1 MDLGSTALALL
12 GLLLAAWTAAAAW
25 LMIAAGARTRGA
37 DAARRTSRR
46 LGRLL
51 DEAPTAALLVRSDG
65 RLEGSE
71 RLARWLGFEQLPQ
84 FLSELSKY
92 PDRGL
97 SSEQLDELTE
107 KVRLAQ
113 KSAAPFRMA
122 VTLPGSSRSLALRG
136 SLADPQISPGG
147 AALVW
152 VFDFTES
159 EHELARMRSETARA
173 KSDFA
178 ALVGLIEAAP
188 TPMWFR
194 NPEMQLQLVNKAY
207 VAAVGA
213 ASAQRVIDEQIEL
226 VEPVDGVSASTIAQQ
241 ASESGEPIERIVSVT
256 SVDGN
261 RRRFRV
267 SDLPL
272 GKEGVAGYAVDIQEQ
287 EDLAR
292 EHRAYREAQRSMLD
306 RLSVG
311 VAQFDG
317 QRRLTFA
324 NQPFRRLLG
333 IRPGAGAIG
342 AAFERILSDARD
354 EGRITEVRD
363 FPSWRKD
370 HVAWF
375 EAGDTQE
382 EDWPLSD
389 GTHLAVVG
397 QPMPDGGLALI
408 VEDRTEQLS
417 IAANRDTLLR
427 TRTAM
432 LDSLFEALAVFAP
445 DGTLQLWN
453 HSFPETWGIEPAML
467 DKHPSVDTLL
477 AEIQPNLARPKQ
489 AKGVGEVI
497 RSATLDRRERAGRLQ
512 LADGR
517 TIEFAGIPLPDG
529 NGLLTTLDVTANEQA
544 EMALRDRAEALE
556 QADKVKTRFLANM
569 SYEFR
574 TPLTSIGGFAE
585 LLQAE
590 VAGPLTDGAKEY
602 VAAIIESVARLT
614 DQVENVLDL
623 SQSEAGLLPIAPR
636 ELSLLAFVTGVARAR
651 EDAVEAKNITLDLRG
666 SQSLKL
672 SADPR
677 QLGRAIGQLLDN
689 AIEACDEKG
698 RILVDL
704 AKHDKG
710 VRIVISDDGHGMDEA
725 ELARALDGMRA
736 EIGGDGATRR
746 QGLGLPLAKQLIEA
760 HGGRFEIDSRK
771 GVGTSVNLWL
781 PQGPSQ

>member
-1 MDLGSTALALL
+1 MDLGSTALAFL
-12 GLLLAAWTAAAAW
+12 GLLLAAWTAGAAW
-25 LMIAAGARTRGA
+25 LMIAAGARSRGA
-37 DAARRTSRR
+37 DAARRTAMR
-46 LGRLL
+46 LNRLL

-71 RLARWLGFEQLPQ
+71 RLAHWLGYDQLPQ
-84 FLSELSKY
+84 FLSELSKH

-97 SSEQLDELTE
+97 TSEQLDELTE

-113 KSAAPFRMA
+113 KTAAPFRMA

-136 SLADPQISPGG
+136 SLADPQVSPGG
-147 AALVW
+147 AALIW
-152 VFDFTES
+152 VFDFSDS
-159 EHELARMRSETARA
+159 ELELGRMRKETARA

-194 NPEMQLQLVNKAY
+194 NADMQLQLVNRAY

-213 ASAQRVIDEQIEL
+213 ESAQSVIDQQIEL
-226 VEPVDGVSASTIAQQ
+226 VETVDGQP
-241 ASESGEPIERIVSVT
+241 ASEVARRAAENGAPVERIVSVT
-256 SVDGN
+256 NIDGL

-272 GKEGVAGYAVDIQEQ
+272 GEEGVAGYAVDIQEQ
-287 EDLAR
+287 EDQAR
-292 EHRAYREAQRSMLD
+292 DHRAYREAQRSMLD

-333 IRPGAGAIG
+333 IRPGGGALG
-342 AAFERILSDARD
+342 SPFERLLSDARD
-354 EGRITEVRD
+354 EGRAPEVRD
-363 FPSWRKD
+363 FPTWRKD

-375 EAGDTQE
+375 GAGETQE

-389 GTHLAVVG
+389 GTHLSVVG

-453 HSFPETWGIEPAML
+453 HSFPETWGLEPDAL
-467 DKHPSVDTLL
+467 DRHPSVDTLL
-477 AEIQPNLARPKQ
+477 ALIQPNLARPKQ

-517 TIEFAGIPLPDG
+517 TIEFAGVPLPDG

-585 LLQAE
+585 LLEAE
-590 VAGPLTDGAKEY
+590 VAGPLSDGAKEY
-602 VAAIIESVARLT
+602 VAAILEAVARLT

-636 ELSLLAFVTGVARAR
+636 ELGLLAFVTGVARAR
-651 EDAVEAKNITLDLRG
+651 EDAVEARGITHDLRG
-666 SQSLKL
+666 S
-672 SADPR
+672 
-677 QLGRAIGQLLDN
+677 
-689 AIEACDEKG
+689 
-698 RILVDL
+698 
-704 AKHDKG
+704 
-710 VRIVISDDGHGMDEA
+710 
-725 ELARALDGMRA
+725 
-736 EIGGDGATRR
+736 
-746 QGLGLPLAKQLIEA
+746 
-760 HGGRFEIDSRK
+760 
-771 GVGTSVNLWL
+771 
-781 PQGPSQ
+781 

>member
-12 GLLLAAWTAAAAW
+12 GLLLAAWTAGAAW

-37 DAARRTSRR
+37 ETARRTARR
-46 LGRLL
+46 LNRLL

-71 RLARWLGFEQLPQ
+71 RLAHWLGFEELPQ
-84 FLSELSKY
+84 FLGDLAKH

-97 SSEQLDELTE
+97 SAEQLEELTE

-113 KSAAPFRMA
+113 KTAAPFRMA

-136 SLADPQISPGG
+136 SLADPQVSPGG
-147 AALVW
+147 AALLW
-152 VFDFTES
+152 VFDFSES
-159 EHELARMRSETARA
+159 ELELSRMRKETARA

-178 ALVGLIEAAP
+178 ALVSLIEAAP

-194 NPEMQLQLVNKAY
+194 NADMRLQLVNRAY
-207 VAAVGA
+207 VTAVGA
-213 ASAQRVIDEQIEL
+213 DNAQSVIDEQIEL
-226 VEPVDGVSASTIAQQ
+226 VEAVDGNPASEVARQ
-241 ASESGEPIERIVSVT
+241 ASQTGEPVERIVSVT
-256 SVDGN
+256 SVDGT

-272 GKEGVAGYAVDIQEQ
+272 GEEGVAGYAVDIQEQ
-287 EDLAR
+287 EDQAR
-292 EHRAYREAQRSMLD
+292 AHRAYREAQRSMLD

-333 IRPGAGAIG
+333 VRPGAGALG
-342 AAFERILSDARD
+342 TSFERLLSDARD
-354 EGRITEVRD
+354 EGRAPEVRD

-375 EAGDTQE
+375 GEGEAQE

-417 IAANRDTLLR
+417 LAANRDTLLR

-453 HSFPETWGIEPAML
+453 HSFPETWGLEAEAL

-477 AEIQPNLARPKQ
+477 TLVQPNLARPKQ
-489 AKGVGEVI
+489 VKGVGEVI
-497 RSATLDRRERAGRLQ
+497 RSATLDRKERAGRLQ

-544 EMALRDRAEALE
+544 ETALRDRAQALE

-585 LLQAE
+585 LLEAE
-590 VAGPLTDGAKEY
+590 VAGPLSDGAKEY
-602 VAAIIESVARLT
+602 VAAILESVARLT

-636 ELSLLAFVTGVARAR
+636 ELSLVAFVAGVARAR
-651 EDAVEAKNITLDLRG
+651 ENAIEAKELTLDLRG
-666 SQSLKL
+666 GQSLSL

-689 AIEACDEKG
+689 AIAACNDGG
-698 RILVDL
+698 RVLVDL
-704 AKHDKG
+704 SKHDG
-710 VRIVISDDGHGMDEA
+710 GIRIVISDNGRGMDEA
-725 ELARALDGMRA
+725 ELARALDGMRDR
-736 EIGGDGATRR
+736 GGSEGALRR
-746 QGLGLPLAKQLIEA
+746 QGLGLPLAQQLIEA
-760 HGGRFEIDSRK
+760 HGGRFDIHSQK
-771 GVGTSVNLWL
+771 GLGTSVTIWL
-781 PQGPSQ
+781 PQKQ

>member
-25 LMIAAGARTRGA
+25 LMIAAGARSRGA

-46 LGRLL
+46 LNRLL

-71 RLARWLGFEQLPQ
+71 RLAHWLGFEQLPQ
-84 FLSELSKY
+84 FLSELSKH

-97 SSEQLDELTE
+97 TSEQLDELTE

-122 VTLPGSSRSLALRG
+122 VTLPGSSRSLAMRG
-136 SLADPQISPGG
+136 SLADPQVSPGG
-147 AALVW
+147 AALIW

-159 EHELARMRSETARA
+159 EHELARMRNETARA

-194 NPEMQLQLVNKAY
+194 NPDMQLQLVNKAY

-213 ASAQRVIDEQIEL
+213 ATAQRVIDEQIEL
-226 VEPVDGVSASTIAQQ
+226 VEPIDGASASAIAQQ
-241 ASESGEPIERIVSVT
+241 ALQSGEPVERIVSVT

-287 EDLAR
+287 EDQAR

-311 VAQFDG
+311 VALFDG

-363 FPSWRKD
+363 FPTWRKE
-370 HVAWF
+370 HIAWF
-375 EAGDTQE
+375 EAGGTQE

-453 HSFPETWGIEPAML
+453 HTFPETWGIEPGTL

-497 RSATLDRRERAGRLQ
+497 RSATLDRKERAGRLQ

-556 QADKVKTRFLANM
+556 AADKVKTRFLANM

-585 LLQAE
+585 LLEAE

-602 VAAIIESVARLT
+602 VAAILESVARLT

-636 ELSLLAFVTGVARAR
+636 DLSLLAFVTGVARAR
-651 EDAVEAKNITLDLRG
+651 EDAIEAKNLSLDLRG
-666 SQSLKL
+666 NQSLTL

-704 AKHDKG
+704 SKHDQG
-710 VRIVISDDGHGMDEA
+710 VRIVISDDGRGMDDS

-736 EIGGDGATRR
+736 EIGSEGASRR

-760 HGGRFEIDSRK
+760 HGGRFEIQSRK

-781 PQGPSQ
+781 PRKPR

>member
-1 MDLGSTALALL
+1 MDLSSTALALL
-12 GLLLAAWTAAAAW
+12 GLLLAAWTAGAAW

-37 DAARRTSRR
+37 ETVRRTAKR

-51 DEAPTAALLVRSDG
+51 DEAPAAALLVRSDG
-65 RLEGSE
+65 RLEGPE
-71 RLARWLGFEQLPQ
+71 RLAHWLGFEQLPQ
-84 FLSELSKY
+84 FLSELAKD
-92 PDRGL
+92 PERGL
-97 SSEQLDELTE
+97 TSEQLAELTE

-113 KSAAPFRMA
+113 KTAVPFRMA
-122 VTLPGSSRSLALRG
+122 VTLPGSSRALALRG
-136 SLADPQISPGG
+136 SLADPQVSPGG
-147 AALVW
+147 AALIW
-152 VFDFTES
+152 VFDFSES
-159 EHELARMRSETARA
+159 ELELSRMRHQAARA

-194 NPEMQLQLVNKAY
+194 SPEMRLQLVNRAY

-213 ASAQRVIDEQIEL
+213 DSAQSVIDAQIEL
-226 VEPVDGVSASTIAQQ
+226 VETIDGTPPSDVARQ
-241 ASESGEPIERIVSVT
+241 ALETGEPIERTVSVT
-256 SVDGN
+256 SVDGV

-272 GKEGVAGYAVDIQEQ
+272 GEEGVAGYAVDIQEQ
-287 EDLAR
+287 EDQAR

-311 VAQFDG
+311 VGQFDG
-317 QRRLTFA
+317 KGKLTFA
-324 NQPFRRLLG
+324 NQPFRRLLAV
-333 IRPGAGAIG
+333 RPGAGAIG
-342 AAFERILSDARD
+342 TPFERLLSDARD
-354 EGRITEVRD
+354 EGRIPSVRD

-375 EAGDTQE
+375 GAGSTKE
-382 EDWPLSD
+382 EDWPLPD

-417 IAANRDTLLR
+417 LAANRDTLLR

-453 HSFPETWGIEPAML
+453 HRFPETWGLEPGSL
-467 DKHPSVDTLL
+467 DRHPPADELL
-477 AEIQPNLARPKQ
+477 ALIEPNLARPRQ

-497 RSATLDRRERAGRLQ
+497 RSATLDRKERAGRLQ

-544 EMALRDRAEALE
+544 ETALRDRAEALE
-556 QADKVKTRFLANM
+556 QADKMKTRFLANM

-590 VAGPLTDGAKEY
+590 VAGPLSDGAKEY
-602 VAAIIESVARLT
+602 VSAILESVARLT

-623 SQSEAGLLPIAPR
+623 SQSEAGLLPLARR
-636 ELSLLAFVTGVARAR
+636 ELSLLAFVAGVARAR
-651 EDAVEAKNITLDLRG
+651 EEAVDAKSITLDLRG
-666 SQSLKL
+666 SQSLKVW
-672 SADPR
+672 ADPR

-689 AIEACDEKG
+689 AIAACDEKS
-698 RILVDL
+698 RILVDM
-704 AKHDKG
+704 AKHEKG
-710 VRIVISDDGHGMDEA
+710 IRIVISDNGRGMDEEA
-725 ELARALDGMRA
+725 LARALDGMR
-736 EIGGDGATRR
+736 DSSATDPDDSRR
-746 QGLGLPLAKQLIEA
+746 QGLGLPLAKQFIEA
-760 HGGRFEIDSRK
+760 HGGRFDIQSRK
-771 GVGTSVNLWL
+771 GVGTSVTIWL
-781 PQGPSQ
+781 P

>member
-1 MDLGSTALALL
+1 MDLSSTALALL
-12 GLLLAAWTAAAAW
+12 GLLLAAWTAGAAW
-25 LMIAAGARTRGA
+25 LMIAAGARSKGA
-37 DAARRTSRR
+37 DAARRTARR
-46 LGRLL
+46 LNRLL

-71 RLARWLGFEQLPQ
+71 RLAHWLGFEQLPQ
-84 FLSELSKY
+84 FLSELAKH

-97 SSEQLDELTE
+97 TAEQLDELTE

-122 VTLPGSSRSLALRG
+122 VTLPGSSRSLAMRG
-136 SLADPQISPGG
+136 SLADPQVSPGG
-147 AALVW
+147 AALIW
-152 VFDFTES
+152 VFDFSES
-159 EHELARMRSETARA
+159 ELELGRMRKEAARA

-194 NPEMQLQLVNKAY
+194 NPEMRLQLVNRAY

-213 ASAQRVIDEQIEL
+213 EDAQSVIDQQIEL
-226 VEPVDGVSASTIAQQ
+226 VEAVDGATPDEVARQ
-241 ASESGEPIERIVSVT
+241 ASESGEPIERMVSVT
-256 SVDGN
+256 SVDGR

-272 GKEGVAGYAVDIQEQ
+272 GEEGVAGYAVDIQEQ
-287 EDLAR
+287 EDQAR

-306 RLSVG
+306 RLSAG

-317 QRRLTFA
+317 ERKLTFA

-333 IRPGAGAIG
+333 VRPGAGAIG
-342 AAFERILSDARD
+342 TSFERLLSDARD
-354 EGRITEVRD
+354 QGRTPEVRD
-363 FPSWRKD
+363 FPSWRKE

-375 EAGDTQE
+375 AEGGAQE

-389 GTHLAVVG
+389 GTHLSVVG

-408 VEDRTEQLS
+408 LEDRTEQLS
-417 IAANRDTLLR
+417 LAANRDTLLR

-453 HSFPETWGIEPAML
+453 HSFPETWGLEPDAL
-467 DKHPSVDTLL
+467 DRHPSVDTLL
-477 AEIQPNLARPKQ
+477 GLIQPNLARPKQ
-489 AKGVGEVI
+489 VKGVGEVI
-497 RSATLDRRERAGRLQ
+497 RSATLDRKERAGRLQ

-544 EMALRDRAEALE
+544 ETALRDRAEALE

-590 VAGPLTDGAKEY
+590 VAGPLSDGAKEY
-602 VAAIIESVARLT
+602 VAAILESVARLT

-623 SQSEAGLLPIAPR
+623 SQSEAGLMPVAR
-636 ELSLLAFVTGVARAR
+636 RDLSLLAFVAGVARAR
-651 EDAVEAKNITLDLRG
+651 EDAVEAKGITLDLRG
-666 SQSLKL
+666 SQSLNV

-689 AIEACDEKG
+689 AIEACGEKG
-698 RILVDL
+698 RILVDIG
-704 AKHDKG
+704 KDEG
-710 VRIVISDDGHGMDEA
+710 GIRIVISDDGRGMDEG
-725 ELARALDGMRA
+725 ELARAMNAMRDA
-736 EIGGDGATRR
+736 DESGETARR
-746 QGLGLPLAKQLIEA
+746 QGLGLPLARQLIEA
-760 HGGRFEIDSRK
+760 HGGRFDIQSQKD
-771 GVGTSVNLWL
+771 VGTSVTLWL
-781 PQGPSQ
+781 PTGR

>member
-25 LMIAAGARTRGA
+25 LMIAAGARSRGA
-37 DAARRTSRR
+37 DAARLTAKR
-46 LGRLL
+46 LNRLL

-71 RLARWLGFEQLPQ
+71 RLAHWLGLEELPQ
-84 FLSELSKY
+84 FLSELAKH

-97 SSEQLDELTE
+97 TSEQLDELTQ

-136 SLADPQISPGG
+136 SLADPQVSPGG
-147 AALVW
+147 AALIW
-152 VFDFTES
+152 VFDFSES
-159 EHELARMRSETARA
+159 ERELAKMREDTARA

-178 ALVGLIEAAP
+178 ALVGLIQAAP
-188 TPMWFR
+188 MPMWFR
-194 NPEMQLQLVNKAY
+194 NKDMRLQIVNQAY

-213 ASAQRVIDEQIEL
+213 QSAQEVVEQQVEL
-226 VEPVDGVSASTIAQQ
+226 VEPVDGTHPGAIAQQ
-241 ASESGEPIERIVSVT
+241 ASDTGEPIERIVSVT
-256 SVDGN
+256 SVDGM

-272 GKEGVAGYAVDIQEQ
+272 SGEGVAGYAVDIQEQ
-287 EDLAR
+287 EDQAR

-324 NQPFRRLLG
+324 NQPFRRLFAV
-333 IRPGAGAIG
+333 RPGAGALG
-342 AAFERILSDARD
+342 TSFERLLSDARD
-354 EGRITEVRD
+354 EGRTPEVRD

-370 HVAWF
+370 HIAWF
-375 EAGDTQE
+375 EAGGTQD

-397 QPMPDGGLALI
+397 QPMPDGGLTLI
-408 VEDRTEQLS
+408 LEDRTEQLS

-453 HSFPETWGIEPAML
+453 HSFPETWGLEPEAL
-467 DKHPSVDTLL
+467 DRHPSVDTLL
-477 AEIQPNLARPKQ
+477 TLIQPNLARQKQ
-489 AKGVGEVI
+489 VRGVAEVI
-497 RSATLDRRERAGRLQ
+497 RSATLDRKERAGRLEM
-512 LADGR
+512 ADGR

-544 EMALRDRAEALE
+544 ETALRDRAEALE

-585 LLQAE
+585 LLEAE

-602 VAAIIESVARLT
+602 VAAILESVARLT

-623 SQSEAGLLPIAPR
+623 SQSEAGLLPIARR
-636 ELSLLAFVTGVARAR
+636 ELSLLAFVAGVARAR
-651 EDAVEAKNITLDLRG
+651 EDAVEAKGISLDLHG
-666 SQSLKL
+666 SQSLTL

-689 AIEACDEKG
+689 AIEACGENG

-704 AKHDKG
+704 SKHEGG
-710 VRIVISDDGHGMDEA
+710 VRIVISDDGRGMDET
-725 ELARALDGMRA
+725 ELERALDGMR
-736 EIGGDGATRR
+736 EPSGPDTSRR

-771 GVGTSVNLWL
+771 GEGTSVSLWL
-781 PQGPSQ
+781 PNR

>member
-25 LMIAAGARTRGA
+25 LMIAAGARSRGA
-37 DAARRTSRR
+37 DAARLTAKR
-46 LGRLL
+46 LNRLL

-71 RLARWLGFEQLPQ
+71 RLAHWLGLEELPQ
-84 FLSELSKY
+84 FLSELAKH

-97 SSEQLDELTE
+97 TSEQLDELTQ

-136 SLADPQISPGG
+136 SLADPQVSPGG
-147 AALVW
+147 AALIW
-152 VFDFTES
+152 VFDFSES
-159 EHELARMRSETARA
+159 ERELAKMREDTARA

-178 ALVGLIEAAP
+178 ALVGLIQAAP
-188 TPMWFR
+188 MPMWFR
-194 NPEMQLQLVNKAY
+194 NKDMRLQIVNQAY

-213 ASAQRVIDEQIEL
+213 QSAQEVVEQQVEL
-226 VEPVDGVSASTIAQQ
+226 VEPVDGTHPGAIAQQ
-241 ASESGEPIERIVSVT
+241 ASDTGEPIERIVSVT
-256 SVDGN
+256 SVDGM

-272 GKEGVAGYAVDIQEQ
+272 SGEGVAGYAVDIQEQ
-287 EDLAR
+287 EDQAR

-324 NQPFRRLLG
+324 NQPFRRLFAV
-333 IRPGAGAIG
+333 RPGAGALG
-342 AAFERILSDARD
+342 TSFERLLSDARD
-354 EGRITEVRD
+354 EGRTPEVRD

-370 HVAWF
+370 HIAWF
-375 EAGDTQE
+375 EAGGTQD

-408 VEDRTEQLS
+408 LEDRTEQLS

-453 HSFPETWGIEPAML
+453 HSFPETWGLEPEAL
-467 DKHPSVDTLL
+467 DRHPSVDTLL
-477 AEIQPNLARPKQ
+477 TLIQPNLARQKQ
-489 AKGVGEVI
+489 VRGVAEVI
-497 RSATLDRRERAGRLQ
+497 RSATLDRKERAGRLEM
-512 LADGR
+512 ADGR

-544 EMALRDRAEALE
+544 ETALRDRAEALE

-585 LLQAE
+585 LLEAE

-602 VAAIIESVARLT
+602 VAAILESVARLT

-623 SQSEAGLLPIAPR
+623 SQSEAGLLPIARR
-636 ELSLLAFVTGVARAR
+636 ELSLLAFVAGVARAR
-651 EDAVEAKNITLDLRG
+651 EDAVEAKGISLDLHG
-666 SQSLKL
+666 SQSLTL

-689 AIEACDEKG
+689 AIEACGENG

-704 AKHDKG
+704 SKHEGG
-710 VRIVISDDGHGMDEA
+710 VRIVISDDGRGMDET
-725 ELARALDGMRA
+725 ELERALDGMR
-736 EIGGDGATRR
+736 EPSGPDTSRR

-771 GVGTSVNLWL
+771 GEGTSVSLWL
-781 PQGPSQ
+781 PNR

>member
-37 DAARRTSRR
+37 DAARRTAKR

-71 RLARWLGFEQLPQ
+71 RLAHWLGFEQLPQ
-84 FLSELSKY
+84 FLTELAKY

-97 SSEQLDELTE
+97 TSDQLDELTE

-113 KSAAPFRMA
+113 KTAAPFRME

-136 SLADPQISPGG
+136 SLADPQVSPGG
-147 AALVW
+147 AALIW
-152 VFDFTES
+152 VFDFSES
-159 EHELARMRSETARA
+159 ERELMQVREQAARA
-173 KSDFA
+173 RSDFT

-194 NPEMQLQLVNKAY
+194 NAEMQLQLVNKAY
-207 VAAVGA
+207 VTAVGA
-213 ASAQRVIDEQIEL
+213 QSAQSVIDEQIEL
-226 VEPVDGVSASTIAQQ
+226 VEPVDGVPPSAIARQ
-241 ASESGEPIERIVSVT
+241 ASDSGEPIERMVSVT
-256 SVDGN
+256 SVDGR

-272 GKEGVAGYAVDIQEQ
+272 GNEGVAGFAVDIQEQ
-287 EDLAR
+287 EDQAR
-292 EHRAYREAQRSMLD
+292 QHRAYREAQRRMLD
-306 RLSVG
+306 RISVG

-324 NQPFRRLLG
+324 NQPFRRLLSM
-333 IRPGAGAIG
+333 RPGAGAIG
-342 AAFERILSDARD
+342 TPIERLLSDARD
-354 EGRITEVRD
+354 DGRTPEVRD
-363 FPSWRKD
+363 FPSWRED

-389 GTHLAVVG
+389 GTHLAVLG

-408 VEDRTEQLS
+408 LEDRTEQLS

-453 HSFPETWGIEPAML
+453 HSFPETWGLEPTLL
-467 DKHPSVDTLL
+467 DQHPSVDTLL
-477 AEIQPNLARPKQ
+477 GVIGPQLARPRQ

-497 RSATLDRRERAGRLQ
+497 RSATLDRKERAGRLQ

-590 VAGPLTDGAKEY
+590 VAGPLSDGAKDY
-602 VAAIIESVARLT
+602 VAAILESVARLT

-623 SQSEAGLLPIAPR
+623 SQSEAGLLPIARR
-636 ELSLLAFVTGVARAR
+636 ELALLAFVTGVVRAR
-651 EDAVEAKNITLDLRG
+651 EDAVEAKAITLDLRG
-666 SQSLKL
+666 NQALKVQ
-672 SADPR
+672 ADPR
-677 QLGRAIGQLLDN
+677 QLGRAIGQVLDN
-689 AIEACDEKG
+689 AIEACGEKG

-704 AKHDKG
+704 GKHEGG
-710 VRIVISDDGHGMDEA
+710 VRIVISDDGRGMDEA
-725 ELARALDGMRA
+725 ELTRALDGMRA
-736 EIGGDGATRR
+736 EIGSEGATRR
-746 QGLGLPLAKQLIEA
+746 QGLGLPLAKQLVEA
-760 HGGRFEIDSRK
+760 HGGRFEIQSRK
-771 GVGTSVNLWL
+771 GAGTSVTMWL
-781 PQGPSQ
+781 PQK

>member
-12 GLLLAAWTAAAAW
+12 GLLLAAWTAGAAW
-25 LMIAAGARTRGA
+25 LMIAAGARARGA
-37 DAARRTSRR
+37 DAARRTAMR
-46 LGRLL
+46 LNRLL

-71 RLARWLGFEQLPQ
+71 RLAHWLGLDQLPQ
-84 FLSELSKY
+84 FLGELAKY

-97 SSEQLDELTE
+97 TSDQLDELTE

-136 SLADPQISPGG
+136 SLADPQVSPGG
-147 AALVW
+147 AALIW
-152 VFDFTES
+152 VFDFSES
-159 EHELARMRSETARA
+159 ELELSRMRKETARA
-173 KSDFA
+173 RSDFA

-194 NPEMQLQLVNKAY
+194 NADMQLQRVNKAY

-213 ASAQRVIDEQIEL
+213 EDAQSVIDQQIEL
-226 VEPVDGVSASTIAQQ
+226 VEAVGGAIPADVAREASVT
-241 ASESGEPIERIVSVT
+241 GEPIERVVSVT
-256 SVDGN
+256 SVDGV

-272 GKEGVAGYAVDIQEQ
+272 GEEGVAGYAVDIQEQ
-287 EDLAR
+287 EDQAR
-292 EHRAYREAQRSMLD
+292 QHRAYREAQRSMLD

-317 QRRLTFA
+317 ERKLTFA

-333 IRPGAGAIG
+333 MRPGSGPLG
-342 AAFERILSDARD
+342 TSFERMLSDARD
-354 EGRITEVRD
+354 ESRLPEVRD
-363 FPSWRKD
+363 FPTWRKD
-370 HVAWF
+370 RVDWF
-375 EAGDTQE
+375 GEDATQE

-389 GTHLAVVG
+389 GTHLSVVG

-408 VEDRTEQLS
+408 LEDRTEQLS
-417 IAANRDTLLR
+417 LAANRDTLLR

-453 HSFPETWGIEPAML
+453 HSFPETWGLEADAL
-467 DKHPSVDTLL
+467 DSHPSVDALL
-477 AEIQPNLARPKQ
+477 EMIERNLARPRQ
-489 AKGVGEVI
+489 IKGVAEVI
-497 RSATLDRRERAGRLQ
+497 RSATLDRKERAGRLQ

-590 VAGPLTDGAKEY
+590 VAGPLSDGAKEY
-602 VAAIIESVARLT
+602 VAAILESVARLT

-623 SQSEAGLLPIAPR
+623 SQSEAGLLPIARR
-636 ELSLLAFVTGVARAR
+636 ELSLLAFVAGVARAR
-651 EDAVEAKNITLDLRG
+651 EDAIEAKSITLDLRG

-672 SADPR
+672 AADPR

-689 AIEACDEKG
+689 AIEACGENG
-698 RILVDL
+698 RILVDI
-704 AKHDKG
+704 AAHEG
-710 VRIVISDDGHGMDEA
+710 GARIVISDNGRGMEEA
-725 ELARALDGMRA
+725 ELTRALDGMRDDG
-736 EIGGDGATRR
+736 GGDTTRR
-746 QGLGLPLAKQLIEA
+746 QGLGLPLARQLIEA
-760 HGGRFEIDSRK
+760 HGGRFEIQSQK
-771 GVGTSVNLWL
+771 GVGTSVTMTL
-781 PQGPSQ
+781 PRAS

>member
-12 GLLLAAWTAAAAW
+12 GLLLAAWTAGAAW
-25 LMIAAGARTRGA
+25 LMIAAGARSRGA
-37 DAARRTSRR
+37 DTARRTAKR
-46 LGRLL
+46 LNRLL
-51 DEAPTAALLVRSDG
+51 DESPAAALLVRSDG

-71 RLARWLGFEQLPQ
+71 RLAHWLGFEELPQ
-84 FLSELSKY
+84 FLSELSRH

-97 SSEQLDELTE
+97 TEEQLDDLTSR
-107 KVRLAQ
+107 VRLAQ
-113 KSAAPFRMA
+113 KSAKPFRMA
-122 VTLPGSSRSLALRG
+122 ITLPGSARSLALRG
-136 SLADPQISPGG
+136 SLADPQVSPGG
-147 AALVW
+147 AALIW
-152 VFDFTES
+152 VFDFSES
-159 EHELARMRSETARA
+159 ELELVQMRKETARA

-178 ALVGLIEAAP
+178 ALVGVIASAP

-213 ASAQRVIDEQIEL
+213 QDMQSVLDQQIEL
-226 VEPVDGVSASTIAQQ
+226 VEPVEGTPASEIARR
-241 ASESGEPIERIVSVT
+241 ASESGEPMERTVSVT
-256 SVDGN
+256 SVDGT

-272 GKEGVAGYAVDIQEQ
+272 GDEGVAGYAVDIQEQ
-287 EDLAR
+287 EDQAR

-333 IRPGAGAIG
+333 VRPGAGAIG
-342 AAFERILSDARD
+342 TSFERLLSDARD
-354 EGRITEVRD
+354 EGRTPSVRD
-363 FPSWRKD
+363 FPTWRKE

-375 EAGDTQE
+375 GEGGTQE

-417 IAANRDTLLR
+417 LAANRDTLLR

-453 HSFPETWGIEPAML
+453 HSFPETWGLEAEAL
-467 DKHPSVDTLL
+467 DKHPSVDALL
-477 AEIQPNLARPKQ
+477 PLIEPNLARPRQ
-489 AKGVGEVI
+489 IKGVAEVI
-497 RSATLDRRERAGRLQ
+497 RSATLDRKERAGRLQ

-544 EMALRDRAEALE
+544 ETALRDRAEALE

-585 LLQAE
+585 LLEAE
-590 VAGPLTDGAKEY
+590 VAGPLSDGAKEY
-602 VAAIIESVARLT
+602 VSAILESVARLT

-623 SQSEAGLLPIAPR
+623 SQSEAGLLPIARR
-636 ELSLLAFVTGVARAR
+636 ELSLLAFVAGVARAR
-651 EDAVEAKNITLDLRG
+651 EEAVEAKNITLDLRG
-666 SQSLKL
+666 KQSLAVH
-672 SADPR
+672 ADPR

-689 AIEACDEKG
+689 AIAACAQDG

-704 AKHDKG
+704 AKHDGG
-710 VRIVISDDGHGMDEA
+710 VRIVISDNGRGMDEG
-725 ELARALDGMRA
+725 ELARALDGMRQPS
-736 EIGGDGATRR
+736 DSDPDDTRR
-746 QGLGLPLAKQLIEA
+746 PGLGLPLAKQLIEA
-760 HGGRFEIDSRK
+760 HGGTFEIQSEK
-771 GVGTSVNLWL
+771 GAGTSVNLWL
-781 PQGPSQ
+781 P

>member
-25 LMIAAGARTRGA
+25 LMIAAAARSRGA
-37 DAARRTSRR
+37 DAARSNAKR
-46 LGRLL
+46 LNRLL
-51 DEAPTAALLVRSDG
+51 DEAPAAALLVRSDG
-65 RLEGSE
+65 RLEGAE
-71 RLARWLGFEQLPQ
+71 RLAHWLGFEALPQ
-84 FLSELSKY
+84 FLSELAKY

-97 SSEQLDELTE
+97 TNEQLVELTE

-113 KSAAPFRMA
+113 KTAAPFRMA
-122 VTLPGSSRSLALRG
+122 ITLPGSSRSLALRG
-136 SLADPQISPGG
+136 SLADPQVSPGG
-147 AALVW
+147 AALIW
-152 VFDFTES
+152 VFDFSES
-159 EHELARMRSETARA
+159 EHELAKMRKETARA

-194 NPEMQLQLVNKAY
+194 NSEMRLQLVNGAY

-213 ASAQRVIDEQIEL
+213 EDAQSVIDQQIEL
-226 VEPVDGVSASTIAQQ
+226 VEAVDGASAGDIARR
-241 ASESGEPIERIVSVT
+241 AAESGEPVERIVSVT
-256 SVDGN
+256 SVDGR

-272 GKEGVAGYAVDIQEQ
+272 GEEGVAGYAVDIQEQ
-287 EDLAR
+287 EDQAR

-317 QRRLTFA
+317 ERKLTFA

-333 IRPGAGAIG
+333 VRPGAGAIG
-342 AAFERILSDARD
+342 TSFERLLSDARD
-354 EGRITEVRD
+354 EGRTPEVRD
-363 FPSWRKD
+363 FPTWRKD

-375 EAGDTQE
+375 GAGETQE

-389 GTHLAVVG
+389 GTHLVAVG

-408 VEDRTEQLS
+408 LEDRTEQLS
-417 IAANRDTLLR
+417 LAANRDTLLR

-445 DGTLQLWN
+445 DGNLQIWN
-453 HSFPETWGIEPAML
+453 HSFPETWGLEAEAL
-467 DKHPSVDTLL
+467 DRHPSVDTLL
-477 AEIQPNLARPKQ
+477 ALIEPNLARPRQ
-489 AKGVGEVI
+489 IKGVAEVI
-497 RSATLDRRERAGRLQ
+497 RSATLDRKERAGRLQ

-590 VAGPLTDGAKEY
+590 VAGPLSDGAKEY
-602 VAAIIESVARLT
+602 VSAILESVARLT

-623 SQSEAGLLPIAPR
+623 SQSEAGLLPIARR
-636 ELSLLAFVTGVARAR
+636 ELAVLAFVAGVARAR
-651 EDAVEAKNITLDLRG
+651 EDTIEAKGITLDLRG
-666 SQSLKL
+666 SQSLKM

-689 AIEACDEKG
+689 AIAACGENG
-698 RILVDL
+698 RILVDM
-704 AKHDKG
+704 ARHENG
-710 VRIVISDDGHGMDEA
+710 VRIVLSDDGRGMDDI
-725 ELARALDGMRA
+725 ELERALDGMREA
-736 EIGGDGATRR
+736 SEVDGPEATRR
-746 QGLGLPLAKQLIEA
+746 QGLGLPLAKQLVEA
-760 HGGRFEIDSRK
+760 HGGRFEIQSQK
-771 GVGTSVNLWL
+771 GVGTSVSLWL
-781 PQGPSQ
+781 PQK

>member
-25 LMIAAGARTRGA
+25 LMIAAASRSRGA
-37 DAARRTSRR
+37 EAARRNAKRMA
-46 LGRLL
+46 RLL
-51 DEAPTAALLVRSDG
+51 DEAPAAALVVRSDG
-65 RLEGSE
+65 RLEGSD
-71 RLARWLGFEQLPQ
+71 RLAHWLGFDTLPQ
-84 FLSELSKY
+84 FISELAKF

-97 SSEQLDELTE
+97 SREQLDELTQ

-136 SLADPQISPGG
+136 SLADPQVSPAG
-147 AALVW
+147 AALIW
-152 VFDFTES
+152 VFDFSES
-159 EHELARMRSETARA
+159 ELELGRMRKEAARA
-173 KSDFA
+173 RSDFA

-194 NPEMQLQLVNKAY
+194 NADMELQLVNKAY

-213 ASAQRVIDEQIEL
+213 DDAQSVIDQQIEL
-226 VEPVDGVSASTIAQQ
+226 VEAVDGELPAEIARQAAESST
-241 ASESGEPIERIVSVT
+241 PIERVVSVT
-256 SVDGN
+256 NVDGL

-272 GKEGVAGYAVDIQEQ
+272 AEEGVAGYAVDIQEQ
-287 EDLAR
+287 EDQAR

-333 IRPGAGAIG
+333 VRPGASGLG
-342 AAFERILSDARD
+342 TAFERLLSDARD
-354 EGRITEVRD
+354 EGRLPEVRD

-370 HVAWF
+370 RIAWF
-375 EAGDTQE
+375 EAGDTRE

-408 VEDRTEQLS
+408 LEDRTEQLTL
-417 IAANRDTLLR
+417 AANRDTLLR

-445 DGTLQLWN
+445 DGRLQLWN
-453 HSFPETWGIEPAML
+453 HSFPETWGLEPDAL
-467 DKHPSVDTLL
+467 DEHPSVDALL
-477 AEIQPNLARPKQ
+477 GLIQPNLARPKQ

-497 RSATLDRRERAGRLQ
+497 RSATLDRKERAGRLQ

-544 EMALRDRAEALE
+544 ETALRDRAEALE

-590 VAGPLTDGAKEY
+590 VAGPLSDGAKEY

-623 SQSEAGLLPIAPR
+623 SQSEAGLLPIARR

-651 EDAVEAKNITLDLRG
+651 ENAIEAKSITLDLRG
-666 SQSLKL
+666 SQAIKL
-672 SADPR
+672 QADPR

-689 AIEACDEKG
+689 AVEACGENG

-704 AKHDKG
+704 AKQNGG
-710 VRIVISDDGHGMDEA
+710 VRIVISDNGRGMDEN
-725 ELARALDGMRA
+725 ELALALDGMRSA
-736 EIGGDGATRR
+736 SEGGADATRR
-746 QGLGLPLAKQLIEA
+746 QGLGLPLAKQLVEA
-760 HGGRFEIDSRK
+760 HGGRFDITSEKR
-771 GVGTSVNLWL
+771 VGTSVSLWL
-781 PQGPSQ
+781 PLA